1 LQATYSDVISAY
13 SQITNIINTLQQ
25 KRANPEVTFCEVFL
39 KAQAMAQIAGIE
51 LTKPRLC
58 TRQRNRANISHE
70 NQTVENYWR
79 LNLFLPFLDHT
90 IQQLNTRFGTLS
102 QQAHTALKLIP
113 EHLEQV
119 SRDDANILEKVFGQG
134 LPQPGL
140 VIQEVDL
147 WKSHWSTCD
156 IKPSSLRDTLRLT
169 PRATFPNI
177 YYMLYCCLLWSS
189 SSASTERAHSALG
202 LVKSK
207 LRSTMLQPR
216 LISLL
221 LLFVHKDLNVE
232 IEQVISIFARMKP
245 RRMRIAYP
253 LADID

>member
-1 LQATYSDVISAY
+1 MVTDKVYTLNLSRSLQATYSDVISAY

-39 KAQAMAQIAGIE
+39 KAQAMAQQA
-51 LTKPRLC
+51 
-58 TRQRNRANISHE
+58 
-70 NQTVENYWR
+70 
-79 LNLFLPFLDHT
+79 
-90 IQQLNTRFGTLS
+90 LS